1 MKDTKQKTASLTI
14 TFYVFAV
21 ILLLIFAFMS
31 WFIFDSIKAAMT
43 QYGMSFSEFWG
54 EMWQN
59 VINMFATQSFPFLVY
74 AFICYGIGYLINEA
88 QSIRFSLKA
97 DLVTNCSNEEHP
109 CAAKTDE
116 EESMQET
123 ACESP
128 QCEEADA
135 LTEDKESA
143 PSEPTQDEVGA
154 KQSEQPV
161 EKAPLSIEEPIGI
174 SQPNVNDALNEQES

>member
-59 VINMFATQSFPFLVY
+59 VINMKRKAFVLV
-74 AFICYGIGYLINEA
+74 
-88 QSIRFSLKA
+88 
-97 DLVTNCSNEEHP
+97 
-109 CAAKTDE
+109 
-116 EESMQET
+116 
-123 ACESP
+123 
-128 QCEEADA
+128 
-135 LTEDKESA
+135 
-143 PSEPTQDEVGA
+143 
-154 KQSEQPV
+154 
-161 EKAPLSIEEPIGI
+161 
-174 SQPNVNDALNEQES
+174 